1 MTYPSASLSLSL
13 ARRVSWLGPLVI
25 VTAAGLV
32 SPTVQAQAVQVTARK
47 NTPESISPASKSRP
61 PAITALRVISTRSHI
76 QCPLPGKNTRVLSID
91 SPREWDDTIER
102 QDEVTALGRKVR
114 WSKERVLVY
123 ALDSKPYAGVRLD
136 SPSRFI
142 RLSNGVLYW
151 PVRQVMPHM
160 GTEKAAVLTRP
171 CVMTTIDRAYWQRI
185 KIVPTRP
192 GP

>member
-1 MTYPSASLSLSL
+1 MAWRAP
-13 ARRVSWLGPLVI
+13 WLGPLVI
-25 VTAAGLV
+25 VVAAGLGV
-32 SPTVQAQAVQVTARK
+32 PTAQAQPVQVVARK
-47 NTPESISPASKSRP
+47 SVTDSGPSASKSLA
-61 PAITALRVISTRSHI
+61 PAFTALRVISSRSHM
-76 QCPLPGKNTRVLSID
+76 QCPLPGKNSRVLSID

-102 QDEVTALGRKVR
+102 QDEITALGRKVR
-114 WSKERVLVY
+114 WAKERVLVY

-151 PVRQVMPHM
+151 PVRQIMPEM
-160 GTEKAAVLTRP
+160 GTEKASVLTRP

>member
-1 MTYPSASLSLSL
+1 MTTPFAPHSSRMARL
-13 ARRVSWLGPLVI
+13 AAWPRLLAIAMAAALVTP
-25 VTAAGLV
+25 VA
-32 SPTVQAQAVQVTARK
+32 QAQAVQVAVRK
-47 NTPESISPASKSRP
+47 NASENGLAASKS
-61 PAITALRVISTRSHI
+61 PAVTVLRVISTRSHI
-76 QCPLPGKNTRVLSID
+76 QCPLPGKNSRVLSID

-114 WSKERVLVY
+114 WTKERVLVY

-142 RLSNGVLYW
+142 RVSNGVLYW
-151 PVRQVMPHM
+151 PVRQVMPDM
-160 GTEKAAVLTRP
+160 GAEKAAVLTRP

>member
-1 MTYPSASLSLSL
+1 MARL
-13 ARRVSWLGPLVI
+13 AAWPRLLAIAMAAALVTP
-25 VTAAGLV
+25 VA
-32 SPTVQAQAVQVTARK
+32 QAQAVQVAVRK
-47 NTPESISPASKSRP
+47 NASENGPAASKS
-61 PAITALRVISTRSHI
+61 PAVTVLRVISTRSHI
-76 QCPLPGKNTRVLSID
+76 QCPLPGKNSRVLSID

-114 WSKERVLVY
+114 WTKERVLVY

-142 RLSNGVLYW
+142 RVSNGVLYW
-151 PVRQVMPHM
+151 PVRQVMPDM
-160 GTEKAAVLTRP
+160 GAEKAAVLTRP

>member
-1 MTYPSASLSLSL
+1 MAT
-13 ARRVSWLGPLVI
+13 
-25 VTAAGLV
+25 GLV
-32 SPTVQAQAVQVTARK
+32 TPNIQAQTAQ
-47 NTPESISPASKSRP
+47 SAASKSRP
-61 PAITALRVISTRSHI
+61 PAITALRVISTRSHM

-102 QDEVTALGRKVR
+102 QDEVTALGRKVK
-114 WSKERVLVY
+114 WAKERVLVY
-123 ALDSKPYAGVRLD
+123 ALESKPHAGVRLD

-151 PVRQVMPHM
+151 PVRQIMPDR
-160 GTEKAAVLTRP
+160 GAEKATVLTRP

>member
-1 MTYPSASLSLSL
+1 MTYPSAPPSSRMARL
-13 ARRVSWLGPLVI
+13 AAWPRLLVI
-25 VTAAGLV
+25 AMAAALVTPVA
-32 SPTVQAQAVQVTARK
+32 QAQAVQVAVRK
-47 NTPESISPASKSRP
+47 NASENSPAASKS
-61 PAITALRVISTRSHI
+61 PAITVLRVISTRSHI
-76 QCPLPGKNTRVLSID
+76 QCPLPGKNSRVLSID

-102 QDEVTALGRKVR
+102 QDEVTALGRKVK
-114 WSKERVLVY
+114 WTKERVLVY

-142 RLSNGVLYW
+142 RMSNGVLYW
-151 PVRQVMPHM
+151 PVRQVMPDM
-160 GTEKAAVLTRP
+160 GAEKATVLTRP

>member
-1 MTYPSASLSLSL
+1 MTTPSAPPFFRMARL
-13 ARRVSWLGPLVI
+13 AAWPRPLVI
-25 VTAAGLV
+25 AVAAALVTPV
-32 SPTVQAQAVQVTARK
+32 VQAQAVQVAARK
-47 NTPESISPASKSRP
+47 SAQENNPAASKS
-61 PAITALRVISTRSHI
+61 PAITVLRVISTRGHI
-76 QCPLPGKNTRVLSID
+76 QCPLPGKNSRVLSID
-91 SPREWDDTIER
+91 SPREWDDTIEH

-114 WSKERVLVY
+114 WTKERVLVY
-123 ALDSKPYAGVRLD
+123 ALESKPYAGVRLD

-142 RLSNGVLYW
+142 RVSNGVLYW
-151 PVRQVMPHM
+151 PVRQIMPDM